1 MSSDPLDTKA
11 LAKVERAPQPLLEKL
26 GLTAEQLAATDVGKL
41 ERLLDFQ
48 LRVDAEAVTARVRR
62 GSFSRVQAR
71 MTPVVQGRIQQGQQ
85 ELRWAKVEQLC
96 AMLDPLLIAEG
107 IAWSFSDHESPVPN
121 HVRITMQLRHGTHV
135 EPYHY
140 DMPIWDGKG
149 ARGGGV
155 MTGPQA
161 SGTMHTYACRYLR
174 LGVFGVQ
181 QFDTDDNDGQATG
194 TMKLITPDQ
203 VADLAAKIEEE
214 DAPLAAVLAS
224 QGVERLEDLTA
235 GGRKG
240 VLYTLEQR
248 KRLRGSR

>member
-1 MSSDPLDTKA
+1 MSGDPTA
-11 LAKVERAPQPLLEKL
+11 LAKVEHAPLLEKL

-48 LRVDAEAVTARVRR
+48 LRVDAEAARRAFAEA
-62 GSFSRVQAR
+62 FSRVQAQ
-71 MTPVVQGRIQQGQQ
+71 MTPVAKAGYNKDNKS
-85 ELRWAKVEQLC
+85 RWAKVEQLC

-161 SGTMHTYACRYLR
+161 SGTMHAYACRYLR

-181 QFDTDDNDGQATG
+181 QFNPDDNDGNAVGATP
-194 TMKLITPDQ
+194 TLTDDQ
-203 VADLAAKIEEE
+203 VSDLAAAVQESG
-214 DAPLAAVLAS
+214 APLAGVLAS

-235 GGRKG
+235 AGRKG

-248 KRLRGSR
+248 RKLRGARS